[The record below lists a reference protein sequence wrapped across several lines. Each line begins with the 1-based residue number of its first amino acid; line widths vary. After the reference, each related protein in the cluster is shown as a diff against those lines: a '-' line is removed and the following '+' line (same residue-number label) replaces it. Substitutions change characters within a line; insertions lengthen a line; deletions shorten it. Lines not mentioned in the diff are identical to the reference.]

1 MGLFIQGASVKSEP
15 SGKSRSG
22 HARPMAL
29 TFVDLSKPGRIRVGH
44 MMTLFSVSHS
54 TFYKR
59 IEKGL
64 IPEPDGRDGSRPFW
78 LTETVAKAL
87 KS

>member
-1 MGLFIQGASVKSEP
+1 MTLFIQGASVKSAL
-15 SGKSRSG
+15 STNSRSG
-22 HARPMAL
+22 HTRPMAL

-54 TFYKR
+54 TLYKR
-59 IEKGL
+59 IENGL
-64 IPEPDGRDGSRPFW
+64 IPQPDGRDGSRPFW